1 MGCQEYQQAEVTHAV
16 RGEEEANSV
25 GTRRGIALWN
35 LWGLRVDPEQTRSKK
50 VASEMSRGGAWLDPL
65 NGGGV

>member
-1 MGCQEYQQAEVTHAV
+1 MTHAV

-25 GTRRGIALWN
+25 GTRRGAALWN
-35 LWGLRVDPEQTRSKK
+35 LWGLRVDPERTRSKK

-65 NGGGV
+65 NAGGL